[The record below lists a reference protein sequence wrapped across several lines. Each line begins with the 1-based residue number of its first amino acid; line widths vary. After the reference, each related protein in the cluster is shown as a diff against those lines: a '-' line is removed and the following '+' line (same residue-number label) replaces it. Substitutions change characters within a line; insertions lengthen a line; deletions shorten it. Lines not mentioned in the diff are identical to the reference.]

1 MLQCAAVCC
10 SVLQC
15 VAVCCSVLFFSTY
28 TFIYTCMLFFSL
40 SSRSLFQVS
49 FYSHTNIRIIFS
61 DCLPR
66 TCERARSLLLSL
78 VLTRSSLL
86 ARLFFLERAYTH
98 SHTHITTHAA
108 THCNTLQHSTA
119 HCNTLQHTATHC
131 NTPQHAQH
139 RSLKQPNLKC
149 TFSKA

>member
-1 MLQCAAVCC
+1 VLQCAAVCC

-15 VAVCCSVLFFSTY
+15 VAVCCSVLFFSTC

-86 ARLFFLERAYTH
+86 ARLLFLE
-98 SHTHITTHAA
+98 
-108 THCNTLQHSTA
+108 
-119 HCNTLQHTATHC
+119 LQHTLQCVAVC
-131 NTPQHAQH
+131 
-139 RSLKQPNLKC
+139 RSVSQCVAVCRSVLQCVAVCCSVLQC
-149 TFSKA
+149 VAMR